1 MLCGKVSIFFNRKN
15 KTLFFRND
23 LHFIHLLHS
32 HAGGG
37 LVEKGVNA
45 MEKVISNLAIGAMAS
60 LVVARLI
67 GLL

>member
-1 MLCGKVSIFFNRKN
+1 
-15 KTLFFRND
+15 
-23 LHFIHLLHS
+23 
-32 HAGGG
+32 
-37 LVEKGVNA
+37 